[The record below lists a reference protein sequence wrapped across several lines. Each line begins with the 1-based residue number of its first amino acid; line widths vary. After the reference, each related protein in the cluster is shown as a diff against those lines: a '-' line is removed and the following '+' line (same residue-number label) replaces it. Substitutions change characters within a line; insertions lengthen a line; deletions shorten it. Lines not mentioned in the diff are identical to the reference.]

1 MKYYLGIDIGGTHIK
16 GGIVNL
22 LTNDIHQNILSHEE
36 LNATDST
43 SSIIT
48 KVGKVITDIQA
59 YMPLSKLGGIGIAM
73 PGPCDYAKGIVAIYG
88 VPKFQSLFGLN
99 LKEEIKKV
107 SDLNTVFI
115 NDASAYALGEYYA
128 GAAKDTSRSIIVTI
142 GTGLGSTFLE
152 NDTVLNELTEGIPE
166 HGYLYNIPYRD
177 GMADDFF
184 STRWFVNTWNMLF
197 PDKKVTG
204 VKEIALRASNGDNN
218 AQSLFENFASNFVEF
233 ITPFLLNFKP
243 EKLIIGG
250 NIAKA
255 SDFFLD
261 NIQFQLKKLNLI
273 TKIDICKLWD
283 MSPLIGSAIYTS
295 NILENMENTKE
306 KRHTQQFIAPT
317 NSTATS
323 SGEYDIY
330 PAFPLGKGKIG
341 KGINQLADWIEKHS
355 QIKIDGYIGVFWD
368 ELIIKLG
375 EELRKR
381 GKNVRFFHSSVA
393 MKDPQTIEK

>member
-1 MKYYLGIDIGGTHIK
+1 MQEQQKTL
-16 GGIVNL
+16 
-22 LTNDIHQNILSHEE
+22 
-36 LNATDST
+36 
-43 SSIIT
+43 
-48 KVGKVITDIQA
+48 
-59 YMPLSKLGGIGIAM
+59 
-73 PGPCDYAKGIVAIYG
+73 
-88 VPKFQSLFGLN
+88 
-99 LKEEIKKV
+99 
-107 SDLNTVFI
+107 
-115 NDASAYALGEYYA
+115 
-128 GAAKDTSRSIIVTI
+128 SRSIIVTI

-184 STRWFVNTWNMLF
+184 STRWFVNTWNTLF
-197 PDKKVTG
+197 PDKKVSG
-204 VKEIALRASNGDNN
+204 VKEIALARFELETDN

-295 NILENMENTKE
+295 NILEE
-306 KRHTQQFIAPT
+306 KIWKIQKRKDTHSNLLHLLTL
-317 NSTATS
+317 TATPIQ
-323 SGEYDIY
+323 ENMIY
-330 PAFPLGKGKIG
+330 TRHFQWEKAKLGK
-341 KGINQLADWIEKHS
+341 
-355 QIKIDGYIGVFWD
+355 V
-368 ELIIKLG
+368 
-375 EELRKR
+375 
-381 GKNVRFFHSSVA
+381 
-393 MKDPQTIEK
+393 

>member
-1 MKYYLGIDIGGTHIK
+1 M
-16 GGIVNL
+16 
-22 LTNDIHQNILSHEE
+22 
-36 LNATDST
+36 
-43 SSIIT
+43 
-48 KVGKVITDIQA
+48 
-59 YMPLSKLGGIGIAM
+59 
-73 PGPCDYAKGIVAIYG
+73 
-88 VPKFQSLFGLN
+88 
-99 LKEEIKKV
+99 
-107 SDLNTVFI
+107 
-115 NDASAYALGEYYA
+115 
-128 GAAKDTSRSIIVTI
+128 
-142 GTGLGSTFLE
+142 
-152 NDTVLNELTEGIPE
+152 NELTEGIPE

-283 MSPLIGSAIYTS
+283 M
-295 NILENMENTKE
+295 
-306 KRHTQQFIAPT
+306 RH
-317 NSTATS
+317 
-323 SGEYDIY
+323 
-330 PAFPLGKGKIG
+330 
-341 KGINQLADWIEKHS
+341 
-355 QIKIDGYIGVFWD
+355 
-368 ELIIKLG
+368 
-375 EELRKR
+375 
-381 GKNVRFFHSSVA
+381 
-393 MKDPQTIEK
+393 